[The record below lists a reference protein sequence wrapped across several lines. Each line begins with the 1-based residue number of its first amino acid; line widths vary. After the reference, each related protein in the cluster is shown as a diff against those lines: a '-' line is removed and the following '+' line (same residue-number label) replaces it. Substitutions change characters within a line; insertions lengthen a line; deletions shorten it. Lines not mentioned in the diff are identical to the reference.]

1 MKMDSC
7 VHQNIKNVVMN
18 DRGKDW
24 DTWEEPLQL
33 SLKNVGKREHRL
45 GKERERWGEVE
56 DEVVYW
62 REVVGSER
70 RTYLITVK

>member
-1 MKMDSC
+1 M
-7 VHQNIKNVVMN
+7 
-18 DRGKDW
+18 
-24 DTWEEPLQL
+24 
-33 SLKNVGKREHRL
+33 GKREHRL